1 LGAAEFQFA
10 SYQPTL
16 SRLMAAADPPQR
28 QGIAQR
34 LRAKKRLVTVLALL
48 LPTGC
53 MTQPGADELLSP
65 GQLSVLVTGH
75 TLNIVPD
82 RNGPFG
88 PSSALCWL
96 SPYGCGL
103 PYETL
108 LYLAPEGTG
117 WLDSQLVP
125 GALPRPGAMSTVS
138 QWRIGGTSQICLWA
152 SPRVGEMPGL
162 TPPHWECVQVLR
174 TRQPPERLKVVVT
187 EDGTSSSGS
196 LRVFPFNAFPAP
208 VIDQYLQ
215 QVRVLFGGRLPVWTA
230 P

>member
-1 LGAAEFQFA
+1 
-10 SYQPTL
+10 
-16 SRLMAAADPPQR
+16 MAAADPPR
-28 QGIAQR
+28 RRGIAQR
-34 LRAKKRLVTVLALL
+34 LSAKKGLATVLALL

-65 GQLSVLVTGH
+65 GQLSTLVTGH

-82 RNGPFG
+82 RKGPFG

-96 SPYGCGL
+96 SPSGCGL

-125 GALPRPGAMSTVS
+125 GALPRPGAMSIVS
-138 QWRIGGTSQICLWA
+138 QWRIEGTSQICLWA

-162 TPPHWECVQVLR
+162 TPPHRECVQVLR
-174 TRQPPERLKVVVT
+174 TRKPSEGFKVVVT

-196 LRVFPFNAFPAP
+196 LRVFPFNAFPAS